1 MSGKRVKQ
9 FKRITKRQTDRIT
22 RQLMDGLLECGFLFR
37 LKIAY
42 QIVKGKKRNEKN
54 KN

>member
-9 FKRITKRQTDRIT
+9 FKRITKRQTNKIT
-22 RQLMDGLLECGFLFR
+22 QQLMDGLLDCGFPFR
-37 LKIAY
+37 LKIAW

>member
-9 FKRITKRQTDRIT
+9 FKRITKRQTDKIT
-22 RQLMDGLLECGFLFR
+22 RQLMNGLLDCGFQFR
-37 LKIAY
+37 LKIAW
-42 QIVKGKKRNEKN
+42 QIIKGKKKNEKN